1 MMNTE
6 KSQKLLYWFNG
17 EKLKDQNELKNS
29 KDKLIKEIKKLDK
42 ESLFPK
48 PKKISIWKKIKII
61 LLG

>member
-1 MMNTE
+1 MNTE
-6 KSQKLLYWFNG
+6 KSQKLL
-17 EKLKDQNELKNS
+17 KLKDQNELKNS

>member
-6 KSQKLLYWFNG
+6 KSQKLLNWSNG

-29 KDKLIKEIKKLDK
+29 KDKLITEIKKLDK

-48 PKKISIWKKIKII
+48 PKKISIWKKIKIV